1 MKNFRTPPPRRVLS
15 PIIAYLACVVT
26 ALVLFVAALISWLA
40 EYLYSE
46 ACAALIVGL
55 AFAILSFVIYFV
67 SARRSVEHLKEHIET
82 IYDVAFTVRAGYRRI
97 ANFITSLF
105 A

>member
-55 AFAILSFVIYFV
+55 AIAILSFVIYFV

-82 IYDVAFTVRAGYRRI
+82 IYDVAFTARAGYRRI

>member
-1 MKNFRTPPPRRVLS
+1 MKNFTTPPPRRVLS
-15 PIIAYLACVVT
+15 PIIAYLACIVT

-55 AFAILSFVIYFV
+55 VFAILSLVIYF
-67 SARRSVEHLKEHIET
+67 S
-82 IYDVAFTVRAGYRRI
+82 
-97 ANFITSLF
+97 
-105 A
+105 

>member
-55 AFAILSFVIYFV
+55 AFAILSFVISFV

-82 IYDVAFTVRAGYRRI
+82 IYDVAFAARAGYRRI
-97 ANFITSLF
+97 STFISSLF
-105 A
+105 G